1 MIKQTLASLA
11 VTVIMA
17 TPATAQQA
25 MKMQMPEGKD
35 VTITGTVID
44 VSCKF
49 GQGLSGAE
57 HKMCSEV
64 CADRGLPLAV
74 LGSDGVLYIPTSAG
88 MPGDGQNAR
97 MKEFAEQVVTIKG
110 KVFKA
115 GGAQALQIA
124 SITKKS

>member
-1 MIKQTLASLA
+1 MKKALAALA
-11 VTVIMA
+11 LAVIMA
-17 TPATAQQA
+17 APASAQSA
-25 MKMQMPEGKD
+25 MKMQAPEGKD

-74 LGSDGVLYIPTSAG
+74 LGSDGQLYIPTSAA
-88 MPGDGQNAR
+88 MPGDAQNSRLKA
-97 MKEFAEQVVTIKG
+97 FAEQQVTIKG

-115 GGAQALQIA
+115 GGAQAIQIA
-124 SITKKS
+124 SIAKKS